1 MSDLTSLLAYRMG
14 QAESTPNDAVKMSQ
28 SGVGPR
34 SIVNRCYYAMFYAT
48 LALFLK
54 AGIAAR
60 TSRHSGVIGRFNKE
74 FVQTGKIEK
83 KYSKML
89 DGLFD
94 SRQEF
99 DYKEFSETLPEDA
112 ESALNHARE
121 FVTEIKRLVHE

>member
-1 MSDLTSLLAYRMG
+1 MSDLTSLLAYRMD
-14 QAESTPNDAVKMSQ
+14 QAESTLNDAVKMSQ
-28 SGVGPR
+28 SGVSPR
-34 SIVNRCYYAMFYAT
+34 SIVNRCYYAMFYAP
-48 LALFLK
+48 LALLLK

-89 DGLFD
+89 HGLFD

-99 DYKEFSETLPEDA
+99 D
-112 ESALNHARE
+112 
-121 FVTEIKRLVHE
+121 